1 MSVIFDQLD
10 NIQSLRF
17 NFSQAIKLGAQLYF
31 INNHNLKRLVVSDD
45 QITQFTE
52 QEAINVL
59 SGVQQISSDGK
70 VIYCLMNNGD
80 LYSIDSQPKQLVQGK
95 NYMTIT
101 PTTAIDHSGRGF
113 WWKTNKTIYSH
124 CKHIST
130 YKEKLTLI
138 TIGGK
143 IFNIENDTQIPIQQ
157 LNGLGINGYFKK
169 SLLFQFGGIAI
180 TENGDAY
187 CYTNKMIKLKINN
200 LEDISANNKFIFAI
214 QGKSLLQWNLDDFS
228 THQFYVNQTLF
239 KKMNYGNEITINCK
253 RKEFQE
259 IKFIYSDIYSQFC
272 CAQLKMIQK
281 INQNDQSISVLE
293 RTFCKSSVSTLK
305 QQLFDQWDPP
315 SKKRNQDIRQSRQV
329 KGDKTERSD
338 TTNKLTDRYDRK
350 DDLSSESRFRQSTNN
365 NILESFFDRSNKQ
378 ETREIEYN
386 SEKKQEINQFSI
398 DTTFNYKRNQK
409 SKSDIIAPLEITK
422 LPQLEKQQQQSVQ
435 EQEQQKII
443 LNKEDI
449 NIEQEEI
456 KIKPSKLLE
465 QYKKQFDLQIKPNNE
480 EYIQKELEK
489 SQENKDQNTHVE
501 QIQNIII
508 PSQKIINQKLQSIR
522 ETYDQPRFKTQN
534 NSLYTLDEES
544 SFEQSVCQDDDE
556 KGKLYLKR
564 QAFLINDIFETKTEI
579 KQNQKRLEQLKNQQI
594 QKEIVQPILIQDNP
608 TQLQKVVIPDL
619 DLPPVQSKLNNLI
632 NKLQLKPEKSLDQV
646 LESQTQK
653 DEQESTSSF
662 IPFESQTIIPE
673 IQQKQIKSF
682 LKIDT
687 IQNSKQKKTVEVM
700 EQQSVIDYQSNSDFI
715 DQQQDS
721 FMQILQNEK
730 KQDNNKIS
738 NIMQIFDQISVQP
751 IDKKPTK
758 LNLFKKQEQEQ
769 ENIQK
774 IEIIPDIE
782 QFNNKINMNNVLTE
796 KQNDNIIE
804 KKVDSPQKLNEKEQ
818 KPIITI
824 LNNNNSEEQLIED
837 RIVQVM
843 KIEEP
848 SESIKIESAQK
859 DNEEQLIKLLPI
871 QMDDSRIL
879 RKVNQLSD
887 VKQPIFDNKSSM
899 TFSEQKQAISRIK
912 VQPINCSALRPE
924 KNFTPLRS
932 RRDSSARGSSIDTNR
947 FKQLQ
952 IETQIVAPEVYYQK
966 EQIIQESL
974 NNSNAVYHID
984 QSILEDPS
992 KRTPVAQLLD
1002 IINLNSFSNQK
1013 SKEPVLVKVQTTSQ
1027 IPQSL
1032 RSNSIEPNIKKTNM
1046 SPIKQFQL
1054 QVKQQNN
1061 DKVSNI
1067 KRRQQD
1073 IILRKLFFRIDI
1085 HVKLAKLEFMFNLK
1099 QIVGK

>member
-31 INNHNLKRLVVSDD
+31 INNHNLKRLVVGDD

-59 SGVQQISSDGK
+59 SGVQQICSDGK
-70 VIYCLMNNGD
+70 VIYCLMDSGD

-143 IFNIENDTQIPIQQ
+143 IFNIENDTQVPIQQ

-169 SLLFQFGGIAI
+169 SLLFQFGGLAL

-214 QGKSLLQWNLDDFS
+214 QGKSLLQWNLEDFS
-228 THQFYVNQTLF
+228 NHQFYVNQTLF

-259 IKFIYSDIYSQFC
+259 IRFIYSDVYSQFC
-272 CAQLKMIQK
+272 SAQLRMIQK

-293 RTFCKSSVSTLK
+293 RTFCRSNVSTLK

-315 SKKRNQDIRQSRQV
+315 SKRRNQEIRQSRQG

-338 TTNKLTDRYDRK
+338 TSNKLTDRYDRK
-350 DDLSSESRFRQSTNN
+350 DDLSLESRFRQSTNT
-365 NILESFFDRSNKQ
+365 NILDTFFDRSNKQ
-378 ETREIEYN
+378 ESREIEYN

-398 DTTFNYKRNQK
+398 ETTFNYKKNSK
-409 SKSDIIAPLEITK
+409 SKSDIITPLEITK
-422 LPQLEKQQQQSVQ
+422 LPQFEKQQPI
-435 EQEQQKII
+435 QEQQSIGLKKDDNQPN
-443 LNKEDI
+443 L
-449 NIEQEEI
+449 EQEEI
-456 KIKPSKLLE
+456 KIKPSNLLE
-465 QYKKQFDLQIKPNNE
+465 QYKKQFDLQIQPNTE
-480 EYIQKELEK
+480 ECIQQVLDKG
-489 SQENKDQNTHVE
+489 QVAKDQDIPL
-501 QIQNIII
+501 QIKNVAA
-508 PSQKIINQKLQSIR
+508 PSQNTINQKLQSIR

-544 SFEQSVCQDDDE
+544 SFEQSVCQDDDD
-556 KGKLYLKR
+556 KGKFQLKR
-564 QAFLINDIFETKTEI
+564 QAFLINDIFDTKVEI
-579 KQNQKRLEQLKNQQI
+579 KPNQKRIEQLKTQNI
-594 QKEIVQPILIQDNP
+594 QKEVVSPVQVQENPI
-608 TQLQKVVIPDL
+608 QLQKIVIPDM

-632 NKLQLKPEKSLDQV
+632 TKLQLKPEKSLDQV

-653 DEQESTSSF
+653 DEQESASSF
-662 IPFESQTIIPE
+662 IPFESQTVIPDT
-673 IQQKQIKSF
+673 QQRQIKSF
-682 LKIDT
+682 LKGDT
-687 IQNSKQKKTVEVM
+687 IQSSKQKKTFEVM
-700 EQQSVIDYQSNSDFI
+700 EQQSVIDYQNNSDFI

-721 FMQILQNEK
+721 FMQILQTEK
-730 KQDNNKIS
+730 KSDNNKIQ

-751 IDKKPTK
+751 KKMSPAR
-758 LNLFKKQEQEQ
+758 LNIFKKQDQ

-782 QFNNKINMNNVLTE
+782 QLNSKVELNNVLTE
-796 KQNDNIIE
+796 KQNENIVE

-818 KPIITI
+818 KAVIAL
-824 LNNNNSEEQLIED
+824 LNSNSEEQVIED
-837 RIVQVM
+837 RIVQV
-843 KIEEP
+843 IQIVQP
-848 SESIKIESAQK
+848 SEQNKIESATK
-859 DNEEQLIKLLPI
+859 ENGEQLIKLLPV
-871 QMDDSRIL
+871 QMDESRIL
-879 RKVNQLSD
+879 RKVNQLSE
-887 VKQPIFDNKSSM
+887 VKQPAFDNKSSI
-899 TFSEQKQAISRIK
+899 TFSDQKQAVSRIK
-912 VQPINCSALRPE
+912 IQPINCSALRPE

-952 IETQIVAPEVYYQK
+952 IETQIVAPENNYQSG
-966 EQIIQESL
+966 QINQERL
-974 NNSNAVYHID
+974 DYSNAVYHID
-984 QSILEDPS
+984 QSILDDPT
-992 KRTPVAQLLD
+992 KRTPVAQVLD
-1002 IINLNSFSNQK
+1002 IINLNQFSNQK
-1013 SKEPVLVKVQTTSQ
+1013 SKEPVLVRIQATSQ

-1032 RSNSIEPNIKKTNM
+1032 RSNSIEPNLKKTES
-1046 SPIKQFQL
+1046 SPIKQLKL
-1054 QVKQQNN
+1054 QVKPQNN

-1099 QIVGK
+1099 QKAGK

>member
-31 INNHNLKRLVVSDD
+31 INNHNLKRLVVGDD

-59 SGVQQISSDGK
+59 QGVQQICSDGK
-70 VIYCLMNNGD
+70 VIYCLMDSGD

-143 IFNIENDTQIPIQQ
+143 IFNIENDNQVPIQQ

-169 SLLFQFGGIAI
+169 SLLFQFGGLAL

-214 QGKSLLQWNLDDFS
+214 QGKSLLQWNLEDFS
-228 THQFYVNQTLF
+228 NHQFYVNQTLF

-259 IKFIYSDIYSQFC
+259 IRFIYSDVYSQFC
-272 CAQLKMIQK
+272 CAQLRMIQK

-293 RTFCKSSVSTLK
+293 RTFCRSNVSTLK

-315 SKKRNQDIRQSRQV
+315 SKRRNQEIRQSRQA

-338 TTNKLTDRYDRK
+338 TSNKLTDRYERK
-350 DDLSSESRFRQSTNN
+350 DDLSSESRFRQSTNT
-365 NILESFFDRSNKQ
+365 NILDAFFDRSNKQ
-378 ETREIEYN
+378 ESREIEYN
-386 SEKKQEINQFSI
+386 SEKKQDTNQFFI
-398 DTTFNYKRNQK
+398 DTTFNYKKNSK

-422 LPQLEKQQQQSVQ
+422 LPQFEKQQTI
-435 EQEQQKII
+435 QEQQQTG
-443 LNKEDI
+443 LNKDDKQP
-449 NIEQEEI
+449 NLEQEELQ
-456 KIKPSKLLE
+456 IKPSKLLE
-465 QYKKQFDLQIKPNNE
+465 QYKKQFDLQIQPNTE
-480 EYIQKELEK
+480 ECIQPILE
-489 SQENKDQNTHVE
+489 QGQVAKDQDIPVGQIKNLTAPSSNT
-501 QIQNIII
+501 
-508 PSQKIINQKLQSIR
+508 INQKLQSIR

-544 SFEQSVCQDDDE
+544 SFEQSVCQDDDD
-556 KGKLYLKR
+556 KGKFQLKR
-564 QAFLINDIFETKTEI
+564 QAFLINDIFDTKIEI
-579 KQNQKRLEQLKNQQI
+579 KPNQKRIEQLKTQYI
-594 QKEIVQPILIQDNP
+594 QKEVVSPVQIQDTP
-608 TQLQKVVIPDL
+608 IQLQKIVIPDM

-632 NKLQLKPEKSLDQV
+632 TKLQLKPEKSLDQV

-653 DEQESTSSF
+653 DEQESGSSI
-662 IPFESQTIIPE
+662 IPFESQTIIPDT
-673 IQQKQIKSF
+673 QQKQIKSF
-682 LKIDT
+682 LKLDT

-700 EQQSVIDYQSNSDFI
+700 EQQSVIDYQNNSDFI

-721 FMQILQNEK
+721 FMQILQTEK
-730 KQDNNKIS
+730 KPDNNKIQ

-751 IDKKPTK
+751 KKTSPSR
-758 LNLFKKQEQEQ
+758 LNLFKKQEQE
-769 ENIQK
+769 NIQK
-774 IEIIPDIE
+774 IEVVPEFE
-782 QFNNKINMNNVLTE
+782 QLNSKVDLNNVLTE
-796 KQNDNIIE
+796 KQNENIIE

-818 KPIITI
+818 KAVITM
-824 LNNNNSEEQLIED
+824 LNNNSEEQVMED
-837 RIVQVM
+837 RIVQVLQ
-843 KIEEP
+843 IVQPPEQN
-848 SESIKIESAQK
+848 KIESAK
-859 DNEEQLIKLLPI
+859 KENGEQLIKLLPV
-871 QMDDSRIL
+871 QMDESRIL
-879 RKVNQLSD
+879 RKVNQLSE
-887 VKQPIFDNKSSM
+887 VKQPAFDNKSSI
-899 TFSEQKQAISRIK
+899 TFSDQKQAVSRIK
-912 VQPINCSALRPE
+912 IQPINCSALRPE

-952 IETQIVAPEVYYQK
+952 IETQIAAPENNYQSG
-966 EQIIQESL
+966 QINQDPL
-974 NNSNAVYHID
+974 DYSNAVYHID
-984 QSILEDPS
+984 QSILDDPT
-992 KRTPVAQLLD
+992 KRTPVAQVLD
-1002 IINLNSFSNQK
+1002 IINLNQFSNQK
-1013 SKEPVLVKVQTTSQ
+1013 SKEPVLVRIQATSQ

-1032 RSNSIEPNIKKTNM
+1032 RSNSIEPNLKKTES
-1046 SPIKQFQL
+1046 SPIKQLKL
-1054 QVKQQNN
+1054 QVKPQNN
-1061 DKVSNI
+1061 DKVSNM

-1099 QIVGK
+1099 QRAGK